1 MYPSLFILAFAPTA
15 ALSPRRIRTLT
26 IALICALAPGI
37 ALPQDGELRL
47 KVEKQLRMAPSRP
60 ERDSAKFLEADR
72 LEGEPDKKIVATGN
86 VVLRQRGASIR
97 ADRVEYTQPD
107 QTAVATGNVKLE
119 RNGDTATGPRLTYD
133 MGADTGEME
142 SPRFDFPKTGER
154 HIATRGAASRAI
166 LSENQENYLYDAE
179 YTSCPAP
186 RDDWFL
192 RVNELKVDSARNLGT
207 AYGATVFFLHV
218 PLLYTPYMTFPLDN
232 KRKSGFLSPTFGTS
246 GKSGFEMALPYYWN
260 IAENMDAT
268 ATPKIYTKRG
278 LQIGGEFRYLE
289 PKFNG
294 EVVGEILPHDRI
306 AERDRYFVGIRHF
319 QKVYDGWNASIN
331 AQKVSDDNYF
341 RDLSTRIA
349 ATSQTNLPR
358 DAMLAYEDDVWA
370 LSARVLAYQTL
381 QDPLNPGSIPIPYR
395 ILPRLAASGLKQNW
409 RDLLVDVQAYGEF
422 SNFRHPT
429 LVSGQRAI
437 VYPSLSL
444 PMRRSYGYVTPK
456 LGFHMT
462 RYRLDENTVP
472 GEPTDASRALPI
484 ASIDTGLFFD
494 RTTTWGGRA
503 FDQVLEPRL
512 FYLYVPFKDQS
523 RLPNF
528 TTAEADFNFAQLFTE
543 NRFVGGDRIGDANQI
558 TLAATTRLIESA
570 TGLERFRG
578 AIGQVYY
585 FQAPRVT
592 LTGVA
597 ENEAKH
603 SDLVAVASSQMARS
617 VSVDL
622 GLQYT
627 PNLQRSQRFVAS
639 TQYNPEPGK
648 ILNAAYRY
656 ARGDRASPDPSLR
669 GIHQVDV
676 STQWPITREITALAR
691 YDWSVQDH
699 KALEGLVGFEYNAGC
714 WQIRAVAHRF
724 ITSAQQYSTSF
735 QIQLELTGLS
745 RIGINPF
752 ETIRRNIS
760 GYRRSDEI
768 SP

>member
-1 MYPSLFILAFAPTA
+1 VR
-15 ALSPRRIRTLT
+15 PRRIRTLT
-26 IALICALAPGI
+26 LALLCTLAPGLLH
-37 ALPQDGELRL
+37 AQDEALRL

-60 ERDSAKFLEADR
+60 ERDSAKFIEADR
-72 LEGEPDKKIVATGN
+72 LEGDPEKHVIATGN
-86 VVLRQRGASIR
+86 VWMRQRGASIR
-97 ADRVEYTQPD
+97 ADRVEYFGEQ
-107 QTAVATGNVKLE
+107 QTAIATGNVRLE
-119 RNGDTATGPRLTYD
+119 RNGLDSATGPSLTYD
-133 MGADTGEME
+133 MGADKGEME
-142 SPRFDFPKTGER
+142 SPVFEFPKTPER
-154 HIATRGAASRAI
+154 AIASRGQASRATF
-166 LSENQENYLYDAE
+166 SENQKNYLYDAE

-186 RDDWFL
+186 REDWFL
-192 RVNELKVDSARNLGT
+192 RVDELSVDGSRNLGT
-207 AYGATVFFLHV
+207 AHGATVFFMHV
-218 PLLYTPYMTFPLDN
+218 PLLYAPFMTFPLDN

-268 ATPKIYTKRG
+268 FTPKVYTKRG
-278 LQIGGEFRYLE
+278 FQVGGEFRYLE

-294 EVVGEILPHDRI
+294 EIVGEVLPHDRI
-306 AERDRYFVGIRHF
+306 ADRDRYFVGLRHAH
-319 QKVYDGWNASIN
+319 DLGRGWSAGVNM
-331 AQKVSDDNYF
+331 QKVSDDNYF
-341 RDLSTRIA
+341 RDLSTKIA

-358 DAMLAYEDDVWA
+358 DAMVGYEDDVWN
-370 LSARVLAYQTL
+370 LSGRVLAYQTL
-381 QDPLNPGSIPIPYR
+381 QDPLSPGAIPIPYR
-395 ILPRLAASGLKQNW
+395 IVPRLAASGLKQNVA
-409 RDLLVDVQAYGEF
+409 DLVDVQLFGEL

-437 VYPSLSL
+437 AYPSVSL
-444 PMRRSYGYVTPK
+444 PLRRSYGYFVPK
-456 LGFHMT
+456 AGFHVT
-462 RYRLDENTVP
+462 RYHLDENTN
-472 GEPTDASRALPI
+472 GLDNATRSLPI
-484 ASIDTGLFFD
+484 ASIDAGLYFD
-494 RTTTWGGRA
+494 RQTTWGGRA

-512 FYLYVPFKDQS
+512 FYLYVPFRDQS

-543 NRFVGGDRIGDANQI
+543 NRFVGGDRIGDANQV

-570 TGLERFRG
+570 TGIERFR
-578 AIGQVYY
+578 AAVGQVYY
-585 FQAPRVT
+585 FDPPRVT
-592 LTGVA
+592 LAGETATG
-597 ENEAKH
+597 AKH
-603 SDLVAVASSQMARS
+603 SDLVAMVSSQMAPS
-617 VSVDL
+617 VSVDV

-627 PNLQRSQRFVAS
+627 PNLQRSQKFVAS
-639 TQYNPEPGK
+639 TQYAPDPGK
-648 ILNAAYRY
+648 IINAAYRY
-656 ARGDRASPDPSLR
+656 ARGDVNNPDPSLR

-699 KALEGLVGFEYNAGC
+699 KVLEGLVGFEYNAGC
-714 WQIRAVAHRF
+714 WQLRAVAHRF

>member
-1 MYPSLFILAFAPTA
+1 MYPSRFILAFAPA
-15 ALSPRRIRTLT
+15 AAVTPRRIRTLT
-26 IALICALAPGI
+26 LALMCALGTGI
-37 ALPQDGELRL
+37 ASAQDGDLHL

-72 LEGEPDKKIVATGN
+72 IEGDPEKKIIATGN
-86 VVLRQRGASIR
+86 VWIRQRGASIR
-97 ADRVEYTQPD
+97 ADRVEYTDPD
-107 QTAVATGNVKLE
+107 QTAVATGNVRLE
-119 RNGDTATGPRLTYD
+119 RNGDTVTGPRLRYD
-133 MGADTGEME
+133 MSADSGEME
-142 SPRFDFPKTGER
+142 TPVFGFPKTPER
-154 HIATRGAASRAI
+154 PIATRGSATSAKF
-166 LSENQENYLYDAE
+166 SENLENYLFGAE

-192 RVNELKVDSARNLGT
+192 RVNELKIDTNRNLGT
-207 AYGATVFFLHV
+207 AYGATVFFMHV
-218 PLLYTPYMTFPLDN
+218 PLLYAPYMTFPLDN

-246 GKSGFEMALPYYWN
+246 GKSGFEAALPYYWN
-260 IAENMDAT
+260 IADNMDAT

-278 LQIGGEFRYLE
+278 FQLGGEFRYLE

-294 EVVGEILPHDRI
+294 ELVGEFLPHDRI
-306 AERDRYFVGIRHF
+306 AEINRYFVGLHHQESF
-319 QKVYDGWNASIN
+319 GHNLTGYVN

-341 RDLSTRIA
+341 RDLSTKIA

-358 DAMLAYEDDVWA
+358 DAMLSYDDETWNV
-370 LSARVLAYQTL
+370 SARVLGYQTL
-381 QDPLNPGSIPIPYR
+381 QDPLNPGAIPIPYR
-395 ILPRLAASGLKQNW
+395 IMPRLAASGLKQNW
-409 RDLLVDVQAYGEF
+409 ANLLDLQLYGEF
-422 SNFRHPT
+422 SSFRHPT
-429 LVSGQRAI
+429 LVNGERAI
-437 VYPSLSL
+437 AYPSVSL
-444 PMRRSYGYVTPK
+444 PLRRSYGYVTPK
-456 LGFHMT
+456 VGYHMT
-462 RYRLDENTVP
+462 RYRLQDNLGPDEPDT
-472 GEPTDASRALPI
+472 ASRALPI
-484 ASIDTGLFFD
+484 ASVDAGIFFD
-494 RTTTWGGRA
+494 RAATWGGRA
-503 FDQVLEPRL
+503 FDQTLEPRL

-528 TTAEADFNFAQLFTE
+528 TTAESDFNFAQLFTE

-558 TLAATTRLIESA
+558 TIAGTTRLIESA

-592 LTGVA
+592 LTGVSA
-597 ENEAKH
+597 AEAKH
-603 SDLVAVASSQMARS
+603 SDVVAVASSQMSRS

-627 PNLQRSQRFVAS
+627 PNLSQSQRLVAS
-639 TQYNPEPGK
+639 TQFAPEPGK
-648 ILNAAYRY
+648 IINAAYRY
-656 ARGDRASPDPSLR
+656 ARGDPLATDPALR
-669 GIHQVDV
+669 GIKQVDV

-699 KALEGLVGFEYNAGC
+699 KVLEGLAGFEYNAGC
-714 WQIRAVAHRF
+714 WQVRAVAHRF